1 MFPFW
6 QIANST
12 WIATVISF
20 VLLLVWHRR
29 SPMNFVW
36 DVLVPALMVGL
47 SILIWRAVGNLA
59 QLNDDLIPGFSPNDL
74 LCPVIT
80 YTLLGCY
87 GGIRN
92 PADVRRWER
101 VRAVLT
107 LVSLLVNVVTI

>member
-12 WIATVISF
+12 WIAALISV
-20 VLLLVWHRR
+20 VLLLVWRRR
-29 SPMNFVW
+29 SPMSAIW
-36 DVLVPALMVGL
+36 DVLVPAVLVGL
-47 SILIWRAVGNLA
+47 SILIWRTVGNLA
-59 QLNDDLIPGFSPNDL
+59 QLNDDLVPGFSPNDL

-87 GGIRN
+87 GGIRS
-92 PADVRRWER
+92 PADMRRWER